1 MEALYLLLLIAFAV
15 LVLRKP
21 TRREGFSLAFNKCRA
36 KGYSKEFCVQTP
48 TTHFGPGAC
57 RCLNGALGRRYPG
70 FGGKCVCT
78 PFIF

>member
-1 MEALYLLLLIAFAV
+1 MEALYLLLLIIFAV
-15 LVLRKP
+15 FVLRK
-21 TRREGFSLAFNKCRA
+21 RREGFSSAFNNCRA

-57 RCLNGALGRRYPG
+57 RCPNGALGRRYPG

-78 PFIF
+78 PFVF